1 MKKIVRLT
9 ESDLTRIVRRVI
21 SEQVAQTILIDGQAW
36 KFKRSDSLKH
46 GNKAVDITMTHVP
59 SQGKQSLGEKTWTVG
74 CNRSINPPIKSNTTQ
89 QNLLN
94 IAAQHVS
101 C

>member
-21 SEQVAQTILIDGQAW
+21 SEQAAQTILIDGQAW

-59 SQGKQSLGEKTWTVG
+59 SQGTQSLGEKTWTVG
-74 CNRSINPPIKSNTTQ
+74 CNRSITPTIKLGNP

>member
-1 MKKIVRLT
+1 MKKVIRLT
-9 ESDLTRIVRRVI
+9 ESDLARIVRRVI
-21 SEQVAQTILIDGQAW
+21 NEQVAQTIMIDNQAW

-46 GNKAVDITMTHVP
+46 GNKAVDITMEHVP
-59 SQGKQSLGEKTWTVG
+59 AEGVKSLGEKTWTVG
-74 CNRSINPPIKSNTTQ
+74 CNRSITPPIKIGNP
-89 QNLLN
+89 QNLLS